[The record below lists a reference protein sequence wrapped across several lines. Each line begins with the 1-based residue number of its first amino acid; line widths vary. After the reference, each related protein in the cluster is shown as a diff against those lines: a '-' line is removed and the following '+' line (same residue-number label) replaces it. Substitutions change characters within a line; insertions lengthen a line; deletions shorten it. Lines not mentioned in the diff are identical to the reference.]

1 MRAAYRV
8 AQVKAAEA
16 LLMAQL
22 PPGTLMMRAAYAL
35 ARRCAL
41 LLGRVYGS
49 RVVLLVGSG
58 DNGGDALYAGAFL
71 AARGASVTARLTD
84 PGRAH
89 AEGLRTF
96 LSSGGRIFS
105 GYQGKTDLIV
115 DGLVGIGASGA
126 LRGAAVSFLDDLPPA
141 PVVAV
146 DIPSGVEVDTGDVPG
161 PAIRADVT
169 VTFGCLKP
177 ALVVG
182 PAVAHAGQVELVD
195 IGLRPYLHGGA
206 ALNVADVADIAAWWP
221 RPDIDSDKYTRGVVG
236 LATGSADY
244 PGAGLLSVA
253 GAVAGPAGLV
263 RYAGGAEGLVVARY
277 PNVVV
282 APRVAEAA
290 RVQAWVCG
298 CGLGTDSQAAA
309 ELRAV
314 LGSPVPA
321 VLDADALTLL
331 VDGSMASELRRRD
344 APVVLTPH
352 DREFARLAGE
362 SPGADRAAAALK
374 LAAWTKS
381 TVLLK
386 GYRTVVASPSGEAW
400 VNTTGTPDLATG
412 GTGDVLSGLLGSL
425 LATGLPS
432 WRAAVM
438 AAHIHGQAARIAAES
453 GPVTAVEVA
462 EALRPAIALTLRLEA
477 GSAQT

>member
-16 LLMAQL
+16 LLMAKL

-41 LLGRVYGS
+41 LLGSVYGS

-71 AARGASVTARLTD
+71 AGRGAQVSARLTD
-84 PGRAH
+84 PGRVH
-89 AEGLRTF
+89 AAGLSTF
-96 LSSGGRIFS
+96 LASGGRIFN
-105 GYQGKTDLIV
+105 GYHGKIDLII
-115 DGLVGIGASGA
+115 DGLVGIGASGP
-126 LRGAAVSFLDDLPPA
+126 LRGPALSFLDDLPAA
-141 PVVAV
+141 PLVAV

-161 PAIRADVT
+161 PAIRAEVT

-177 ALVVG
+177 ALVAG

-195 IGLRPYLHGGA
+195 IGLGPYLHGGA
-206 ALNVADVADIAAWWP
+206 ALHIADAADIAAWWP
-221 RPDIDSDKYTRGVVG
+221 APGIDSDKYTRGVVG
-236 LATGSADY
+236 LATGSAAY
-244 PGAGLLSVA
+244 PGAALLSVA

-263 RYAGGAEGLVVARY
+263 RYAGGAHDLVVARH

-282 APRVAEAA
+282 ASRVADAS
-290 RVQAWVCG
+290 RVQAWACG

-314 LGSPVPA
+314 LGSPVPV

-331 VDGSMASELRRRD
+331 VDGSLANDLRRRD

-362 SPGADRAAAALK
+362 SPGPDRAASALK
-374 LAAWTKS
+374 LAAWTNS

-386 GYRTVVASPSGEAW
+386 GYRTIVASPGGEAW
-400 VNTTGTPDLATG
+400 VNTTGSPHLATG

-425 LATGLPS
+425 LAAGLAPM
-432 WRAAVM
+432 RAAVM
-438 AAHIHGQAARIAAES
+438 ASYLHGQAARLAAES

-462 EALRPAIALTLRLEA
+462 QALRPAIAATLELKGGLEP
-477 GSAQT
+477 

>member
-16 LLMAQL
+16 ILMAQL

-41 LLGRVYGS
+41 LLSDARGSVYGS

-84 PGRAH
+84 PGRVH
-89 AEGLRTF
+89 AEGLRTL

-105 GYQGKTDLIV
+105 GYQGKTDLII
-115 DGLVGIGASGA
+115 DGLVGIGATGA
-126 LRGAAVSFLDDLPPA
+126 LRGPALSFVEDLPPA

-182 PAVAHAGQVELVD
+182 PAVAHAGQVELID
-195 IGLRPYLHGGA
+195 IGLEPHLHGGP
-206 ALNVADVADIAAWWP
+206 ALHIADAADIAGWWP
-221 RPDIDSDKYTRGVVG
+221 TPDIDSDKYSRGVVG
-236 LATGSADY
+236 LATGSAAY
-244 PGAGLLSVA
+244 PGAALLSVA

-263 RYAGGAEGLVVARY
+263 RYAGGAHDLVVSRH

-282 APRVAEAA
+282 APRAAEAG
-290 RVQAWVCG
+290 RVQAWACG

-314 LGSPVPA
+314 LASPVPA
-321 VLDADALTLL
+321 VLDADAITLL
-331 VDGSMASELRRRD
+331 VDGSMANQLRRRD

-362 SPGADRAAAALK
+362 SPGPDRAASALK
-374 LAAWTKS
+374 LAAWTRS

-386 GYRTVVASPSGEAW
+386 GYRTVIASPSGEAW
-400 VNTTGTPDLATG
+400 VNTTGTADLATG
-412 GTGDVLSGLLGSL
+412 GTGDVLSGLLASL
-425 LATGLPS
+425 LATGMPPM
-432 WRAAVM
+432 RAAVM
-438 AAHIHGQAARIAAES
+438 ASYLHGQAARIAAES
-453 GPVTAVEVA
+453 GPVTSVEVA
-462 EALRPAIALTLRLEA
+462 ACLREAVVQTLR
-477 GSAQT
+477 

>member
-1 MRAAYRV
+1 MRSAYRA
-8 AQVKAAEA
+8 AQVKAAEG
-16 LLMAQL
+16 LLMPTL
-22 PPGTLMMRAAYAL
+22 PPGTLMMRAAFAL

-41 LLGRVYGS
+41 TLGRVYGS
-49 RVVLLVGSG
+49 RVVVLVGSG

-71 AARGASVTARLTD
+71 AARGAAVSARLTD
-84 PGRAH
+84 PGRVH
-89 AEGLRTF
+89 AEGLSSF
-96 LSSGGRIFS
+96 LASGGRIID
-105 GYQGKTDLIV
+105 GYPQKADLII
-115 DGLVGIGASGA
+115 DGLVGIGATGP
-126 LRGAAVSFLDDLPPA
+126 LRGPAVSFLDGMPPA

-146 DIPSGVEVDTGDVPG
+146 DIPSGVDVDTGDVPG

-177 ALVVG
+177 ALVIG

-195 IGLRPYLHGGA
+195 IGLQPYLRGGA
-206 ALNVADVADIAAWWP
+206 ALHLADAEDIAAWWP
-221 RPDIDSDKYTRGVVG
+221 RPDLDSDKYTRGVVG
-236 LATGSADY
+236 LATGSAQY
-244 PGAGLLSVA
+244 PGAALLSVA
-253 GAVAGPAGLV
+253 GALAGPSGLV
-263 RYAGGAEGLVVARY
+263 RYAGGAHRLVVAHH
-277 PNVVV
+277 PSVVV
-282 APRVAEAA
+282 AQRVAEAS

-298 CGLGTDSQAAA
+298 CGLGTESHAAA

-344 APVVLTPH
+344 APTVLTPH

-362 SPGADRAAAALK
+362 LPGEDRVAAALK
-374 LAAWTKS
+374 LAAWTNS

-386 GYRTVVASPSGEAW
+386 GYRTVVASPAGQAW
-400 VNTTGTPDLATG
+400 VNTTGVAELATG
-412 GTGDVLSGLLGSL
+412 GTGDVLAGLLGSL
-425 LATGLPS
+425 LATGLPP

-438 AAHIHGQAARIAAES
+438 AAYVHGQAARFAAES

-462 EALRPAIALTLRLEA
+462 EALRLAIATTIA
-477 GSAQT
+477 AP

>member
-1 MRAAYRV
+1 MRPVYRA
-8 AQVKAAEA
+8 AQVKAAEG
-16 LLMAQL
+16 LLMPTL

-41 LLGRVYGS
+41 VLGRVYGS

-71 AARGASVTARLTD
+71 AARGAAVSARLAD
-84 PGRAH
+84 PGRVH
-89 AEGLRTF
+89 AEGLSSL
-96 LSSGGRIFS
+96 LSSGGRVVE
-105 GYQGKTDLIV
+105 GYPRDVDLII
-115 DGLVGIGASGA
+115 DGLVGIGATGT
-126 LRGAAVSFLDDLPPA
+126 LRDAAASLLADLPCA

-146 DIPSGVEVDTGDVPG
+146 DIPSGVAVDTGDVPG
-161 PAIRADVT
+161 PAVRADVT

-182 PAVAHAGQVELVD
+182 PAVAHAGQVELID
-195 IGLRPYLHGGA
+195 IGLQPYLRGGA
-206 ALNVADVADIAAWWP
+206 ALHLADAEDIAGWWP
-221 RPDIDSDKYTRGVVG
+221 RPEIDSDKYTRGVVG
-236 LATGSADY
+236 LATGSVQY
-244 PGAGLLSVA
+244 PGAALLSVA
-253 GAVAGPAGLV
+253 GAVAGPTGLV
-263 RYAGGAEGLVVARY
+263 RYAGGAHRLVVARH

-282 APRVAEAA
+282 APKVAEAA

-298 CGLGTDSQAAA
+298 CGLGADSNAAA

-314 LGSPVPA
+314 LACPVPA

-331 VDGSMASELRRRD
+331 VDGSMAGELRRRD
-344 APVVLTPH
+344 APTVLTPH

-362 SPGADRAAAALK
+362 SPGQDRVAAALK
-374 LAAWTKS
+374 LAAWTNS

-386 GYRTVVASPSGEAW
+386 GHRTVVASPAGEAW
-400 VNTTGTPDLATG
+400 VNTTGVADLATG
-412 GTGDVLSGLLGSL
+412 GTGDVLAGLLGSL
-425 LATGLPS
+425 LAAGQPS

-438 AAHIHGQAARIAAES
+438 AAYVHGQAARFASES

-462 EALRPAIALTLRLEA
+462 AALRRAIVSVA
-477 GSAQT
+477 G